1 MIKSLYPNDSWIS
14 MTGNTPS
21 FIYIDSNKV
30 QQGIAGQ
37 VRYNGMDFQ
46 VNDGNT
52 WQSIPS
58 GYASISMSQQAQ
70 DSFQWV
76 IKKMADEQEAQELA
90 KDHPAV
96 QIALNNLEKAK
107 QQLNATILLSKEHNE
122 STS

>member
-1 MIKSLYPNDSWIS
+1 

-107 QQLNATILLSKEHNE
+107 QQLNATILLSKEYDK